1 MEIQGNMATPSAVTG
16 RGDTPAAGTESD
28 RTGQA
33 ADHGAGRSGE
43 TRVALSQKA
52 RGMLSIRQAVDLSQG
67 VRQDRVDELKA
78 RVDAGTY
85 NVEGKVVVR
94 AVLRE
99 AMLEAVA

>member
-1 MEIQGNMATPSAVTG
+1 MEIQGNMATPATVTG
-16 RGDTPAAGTESD
+16 RGDTPVAGAESG
-28 RTGQA
+28 RTGEA
-33 ADHGAGRSGE
+33 TEHGAGRSGD

-52 RGMLSIRQAVDLSQG
+52 RGMLAIRQTVDLSQG

-85 NVEGKVVVR
+85 NIEGKVVAR

-99 AMLEAVA
+99 AVLEAVA

>member
-1 MEIQGNMATPSAVTG
+1 MEIQGNMATPAAVTG
-16 RGDTPAAGTESD
+16 RGDTPVAGAENGRTDQATE
-28 RTGQA
+28 
-33 ADHGAGRSGE
+33 HGAGRSGD

-67 VRQDRVDELKA
+67 VRQDRVDELKS

-85 NVEGKVVVR
+85 NIEGKVVAR

-99 AMLEAVA
+99 AVLEAVA